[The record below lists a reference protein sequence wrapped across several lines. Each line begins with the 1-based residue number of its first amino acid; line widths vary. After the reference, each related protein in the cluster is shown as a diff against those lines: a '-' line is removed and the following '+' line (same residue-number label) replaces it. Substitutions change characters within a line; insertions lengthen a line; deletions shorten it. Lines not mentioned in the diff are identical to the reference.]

1 MFDLR
6 KVLIAGTSN
15 GDTTSSNGS
24 GKTNLCEAIGFAV
37 WGQTKA
43 DTLDMNVKE
52 GTDKCSV
59 TLEFEHDGE
68 DCVVTRTVSLVSGTT
83 LTFTRNG
90 KPSGSST
97 KSIIDF
103 IKIDYLTY
111 VNSVYLRQDDMFSL
125 ANQKKNGESR
135 EVIERVL
142 NLQEYDKY
150 ETTADKKYKDA
161 DKLVTELTV
170 TVNTNKDLESKIM
183 LSENYIKS
191 ENEQLSLSQQNLIK
205 AENEYSDVDKI
216 FSSRKESLVKFNA
229 LGDRLKSL
237 NRSIESKKLELESNK
252 SNGKTQ
258 VANRERTKTN
268 LETKIAEKSLIE
280 ADRDK
285 FLADMEENYK
295 LQQNLNELSANLE
308 TEKQN
313 LKILNQS
320 NRTNEINKVSLGKDA
335 EKLRGELDSIGHEI
349 KHVSVS
355 PGQKCTVCKSDVTEH
370 NIELIKAE
378 HKENYEKKH
387 FELET
392 AVKALQGSVDLLTA
406 SSAEVKAKEKIIS
419 GIEVQIEQLRPK
431 IISKKQYENSLQV
444 FSDKLS
450 QIDRYKAQLE
460 DLPETKII
468 AMLGAR
474 IATLKMEIAAE
485 EQEEVELKK
494 EIDGINMDSEAM
506 KKLETEFLEAKN
518 LVGEIQKGVYL
529 TSANIANEEKIL
541 SAMKENL
548 AIHKEKVNELSSAQ
562 ERLIVLEQLRKAF
575 SSKGVRAKILEDAIR
590 DLEKESDTLLRRLTN
605 GRLSLTF
612 VTQKSDK
619 VVFEVHINDGT
630 KILPF
635 SLYSGGEK
643 FRIAFVLRIALS
655 KLLLRKANS
664 KLEFL
669 IIDEAVSP
677 LDQNG
682 VENIM
687 GIINELQEEFKTI
700 LVITHRNDIKN
711 QFDKVITVYRDE
723 QGSKII

>member
-1 MFDLR
+1 
-6 KVLIAGTSN
+6 
-15 GDTTSSNGS
+15 
-24 GKTNLCEAIGFAV
+24 
-37 WGQTKA
+37 
-43 DTLDMNVKE
+43 
-52 GTDKCSV
+52 
-59 TLEFEHDGE
+59 
-68 DCVVTRTVSLVSGTT
+68 
-83 LTFTRNG
+83 
-90 KPSGSST
+90 
-97 KSIIDF
+97 
-103 IKIDYLTY
+103 
-111 VNSVYLRQDDMFSL
+111 
-125 ANQKKNGESR
+125 
-135 EVIERVL
+135 
-142 NLQEYDKY
+142 
-150 ETTADKKYKDA
+150 
-161 DKLVTELTV
+161 
-170 TVNTNKDLESKIM
+170 
-183 LSENYIKS
+183 
-191 ENEQLSLSQQNLIK
+191 
-205 AENEYSDVDKI
+205 
-216 FSSRKESLVKFNA
+216 
-229 LGDRLKSL
+229 
-237 NRSIESKKLELESNK
+237 
-252 SNGKTQ
+252 
-258 VANRERTKTN
+258 
-268 LETKIAEKSLIE
+268 
-280 ADRDK
+280 
-285 FLADMEENYK
+285 
-295 LQQNLNELSANLE
+295 
-308 TEKQN
+308 
-313 LKILNQS
+313 
-320 NRTNEINKVSLGKDA
+320 
-335 EKLRGELDSIGHEI
+335 
-349 KHVSVS
+349 
-355 PGQKCTVCKSDVTEH
+355 
-370 NIELIKAE
+370 
-378 HKENYEKKH
+378 
-387 FELET
+387 
-392 AVKALQGSVDLLTA
+392 
-406 SSAEVKAKEKIIS
+406 
-419 GIEVQIEQLRPK
+419 
-431 IISKKQYENSLQV
+431 
-444 FSDKLS
+444 
-450 QIDRYKAQLE
+450 
-460 DLPETKII
+460 
-468 AMLGAR
+468 
-474 IATLKMEIAAE
+474 
-485 EQEEVELKK
+485 
-494 EIDGINMDSEAM
+494 MDSEAM